1 MDEKEP
7 IHPGSNVTKTQSL
20 LLILCFLLRHKLTD
34 VALGDLLLM
43 LNVILPD
50 TIPGSKYKFYNSFKL
65 EQSEVALVKSS

>member
-7 IHPGSNVTKTQSL
+7 IYPGSNITKTQSL

-43 LNVILPD
+43 LNVLVPD
-50 TIPGSKYKFYNSFKL
+50 TIPGSKFYKSFKL
-65 EQSEVALVKSS
+65 EQLEVVLVKST